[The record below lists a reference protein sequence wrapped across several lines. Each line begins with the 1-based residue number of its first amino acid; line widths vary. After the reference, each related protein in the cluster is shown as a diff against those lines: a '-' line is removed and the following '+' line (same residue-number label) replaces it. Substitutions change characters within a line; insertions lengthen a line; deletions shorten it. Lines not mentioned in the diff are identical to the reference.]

1 MANDGPAKSAPSG
14 LAQFLQ
20 SERET
25 ILSAWETAAR
35 EGLGASARLDREA
48 LLDGVRPL
56 LDAVREALAE
66 GAVDLPCKSAQD
78 HALARM
84 AQQLTLSEVTQELA
98 LLRKVILGKLAPRAA
113 GLDFGELMR
122 LDEALDRAV
131 LAAVNTYAE
140 GATRELDECAQAHEA
155 TLRSQEHVQAILNSA
170 GEGICGL
177 ELNGRFTFANPACV
191 RLLGYTSADELLG
204 RNMHEVTHHT
214 RLDGTPYPKEECK
227 IAHAISRGELVDV
240 DDEWLWR
247 KDGKSFP
254 VRLRSRPLLLH
265 GKLEGAVVAFDDI
278 SPRQKAEAEAQA
290 RSEFEHQLIGIV
302 SHDLRNPLGAI
313 LFGVA
318 AVLGREDLDPKT
330 LKALTRIRSSAERAA
345 RMIRDLLDFTKA
357 RLAGGIPIVRGPVNL
372 HDLARQV
379 LDEARLAHPE
389 RQIEASAKDDG
400 DGEWDGD
407 RLAQVLSNLVNNAIT
422 YSPEDSRVRVQTR
435 GEGEHVV
442 LSVHNHGAPI
452 PPELVPRLFEPMQR
466 GAGQRATA
474 DRSIGLGL
482 FIVKSIVDAHGG
494 TIDVRSTEA
503 EGTTFTVRLPRR

>member
-1 MANDGPAKSAPSG
+1 MANDGPAKGAPLR

-20 SERET
+20 QERET
-25 ILSAWETAAR
+25 ILSAWEAAAR
-35 EGLGASARLDREA
+35 EQLDPSARMGHEER
-48 LLDGVRPL
+48 LDGVRAL
-56 LDAVREALAE
+56 LDAVREATAE
-66 GAVDLPCKSAQD
+66 GGVDLPCKSARN
-78 HALARM
+78 HALFRM
-84 AQQLTLSEVTQELA
+84 RQQLPLNQVTQELA
-98 LLRKVILGKLAPRAA
+98 LLRKVILGKLAPHAA
-113 GLDFGELMR
+113 ALDFGELVR

-131 LAAVNTYAE
+131 IAAVNAYAE

-155 TLRSQEHVQAILNSA
+155 ALRSQERVQAILDSA

-177 ELNGRFTFANPACV
+177 ELDGSFTFANPACV
-191 RLLGYTSADELLG
+191 RLLGYTSPDELLG
-204 RNMHEVTHHT
+204 RNMHEVTHHKKP
-214 RLDGTPYPKEECK
+214 DGTPYPKEECQ
-227 IAHAISRGELVDV
+227 IAHAVSRGELVDI

-247 KDGKSFP
+247 KDGTCFS

-278 SPRQKAEAEAQA
+278 SARKKAESEAKA
-290 RSEFEHQLIGIV
+290 RTEFEHQLIGIV

-318 AVLGREDLDPKT
+318 AVLGRDDIDART

-357 RLAGGIPIVRGPVNL
+357 RLAGGLPIVRGPVNL

-379 LDEARLAHPE
+379 LEEARLAHPE
-389 RQIEASAKDDG
+389 RQIDAIAKG
-400 DGEWDGD
+400 DGHGQWDGD
-407 RLAQVLSNLVNNAIT
+407 RLAQVLTNLVNNAIT

-435 GEGEHVV
+435 GEAGQVV
-442 LSVHNHGAPI
+442 LSVHNQGAPI

-466 GAGQRATA
+466 GEGQRATA

-494 TIDVRSTEA
+494 SIDVRSAEE
-503 EGTTFTVRLPRR
+503 EGTTFTVTLPRL